1 MLEAQRV
8 RETSMPDMWNV
19 LTAKNPYDLRRSQ
32 INNKTFNLR
41 PRSYPVR
48 ARRPRGACRPP
59 PRAGRGVYRVAR
71 AARRAWSARALATL
85 RIGRHKA
92 QYPTRHYS
100 GEPSSIMRR
109 RVRLFGS
116 VVISSNFCLEV
127 GALAP
132 MMDRLATAVLM
143 RRFRASL
150 VVFLLLIAK
159 GRVRNSVAD
168 THQP

>member
-1 MLEAQRV
+1 MA
-8 RETSMPDMWNV
+8 SI
-19 LTAKNPYDLRRSQ
+19 AS
-32 INNKTFNLR
+32 
-41 PRSYPVR
+41 
-48 ARRPRGACRPP
+48 
-59 PRAGRGVYRVAR
+59 
-71 AARRAWSARALATL
+71 RALAWTVV
-85 RIGRHKA
+85 GRHWPLPIARIDWPLGARKA

-109 RVRLFGS
+109 RVRLFGT
-116 VVISSNFCLEV
+116 VVISSIFCLEV

-168 THQP
+168 THQPR

>member
-1 MLEAQRV
+1 MTQL
-8 RETSMPDMWNV
+8 
-19 LTAKNPYDLRRSQ
+19 
-32 INNKTFNLR
+32 NLR
-41 PRSYPVR
+41 PRSY
-48 ARRPRGACRPP
+48 GNL
-59 PRAGRGVYRVAR
+59 RAGRGVYRVAR
-71 AARRAWSARALATL
+71 ARVDRGRQALAIADCAHWPL
-85 RIGRHKA
+85 GARKA

-109 RVRLFGS
+109 RVRLFGT
-116 VVISSNFCLEV
+116 VVISSIFCLEV

-168 THQP
+168 THQPR

>member
-1 MLEAQRV
+1 MA
-8 RETSMPDMWNV
+8 SI
-19 LTAKNPYDLRRSQ
+19 AS
-32 INNKTFNLR
+32 
-41 PRSYPVR
+41 R
-48 ARRPRGACRPP
+48 ALAWTVV
-59 PRAGRGVYRVAR
+59 GRH
-71 AARRAWSARALATL
+71 WPLPIARALA
-85 RIGRHKA
+85 IGRHKA

-109 RVRLFGS
+109 RVRLFGT
-116 VVISSNFCLEV
+116 VVISSIFCLEV

-168 THQP
+168 THQPR